1 MGSSVQFSI
10 CECLVLKDKR
20 HRIRGALYL
29 LLNELMDTAILRV
42 ARLGRVPVH
51 QQLLALRICEQWQ
64 FRQRQVWV
72 VHHAF
77 EQGRQVSEQTGDGR
91 CLEQIRRVLQLTMQP
106 LFALCHKEGQVK
118 LARGTLDLKWYDAHR
133 SQSRNL
139 SHTYFTR
146 GILQNKHHL
155 EQWATTQVTLRFK
168 LLYQLLKGDVLIGI
182 GSKTDLAYSVQHL
195 YEAGIA

>member
-29 LLNELMDTAILRV
+29 LLTELMDTSILRV

-72 VHHAF
+72 VPNAF
-77 EQGRQVSEQTGDGR
+77 EQGRQVREQTGDGR

-106 LFALCHKEGQVK
+106 LFALCHKEGQIK
-118 LARGTLDLKWYDAHR
+118 LARGTLDLKWENTHAC
-133 SQSRNL
+133 QSRNL
-139 SHTYFTR
+139 SQFSSICS
-146 GILQNKHHL
+146 ILYIKYHL
-155 EQWATTQVTLRFK
+155 VM
-168 LLYQLLKGDVLIGI
+168 
-182 GSKTDLAYSVQHL
+182 
-195 YEAGIA
+195 